1 VTDQRFR
8 VNAPSVIHETLG
20 DDVVII
26 NLAAGTYY
34 TLAGLS
40 VQIWQA
46 LASGASTDEVVAQV
60 EASYSTTRVD
70 ALESVSAFI
79 DDLVTE
85 GLLIP
90 HDVIPV
96 EPPRRVSGAAPGTRF
111 EIPILDRFTGVLEL
125 GNLR

>member
-1 VTDQRFR
+1 MTDQRFR

-20 DDVVII
+20 DEVVII
-26 NLAAGTYY
+26 NLAAGTCY
-34 TLAGLS
+34 TLAGLG

-60 EASYSTTRVD
+60 EASYSTTRVG

-85 GLLIP
+85 GLLTP

-96 EPPRRVSGAAPGTRF
+96 EPPRRVSAGTPGARF
-111 EIPILDRFTGVLEL
+111 EVPIIDRFTGVQEL
-125 GNLR
+125 GNLL